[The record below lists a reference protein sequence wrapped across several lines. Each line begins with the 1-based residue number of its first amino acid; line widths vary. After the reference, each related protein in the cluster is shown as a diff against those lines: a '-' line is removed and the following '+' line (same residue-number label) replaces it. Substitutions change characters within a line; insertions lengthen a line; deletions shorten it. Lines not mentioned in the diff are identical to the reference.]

1 MRMDAMKAYQRKL
14 ERMVD
19 ECPKLYGLILRHMSA
34 ASKDE
39 VAQDADYEVWSEATG
54 PEKLWQAIV
63 KTHNV
68 DCMTS
73 VDAVKE
79 LVARKAYQSIK
90 QGSFK
95 MLAQYSKRFR
105 DTSRAYKATEKDP
118 IESPIEVSKQDQA
131 MDFSMA

>member
-34 ASKDE
+34 ESKDE
-39 VAQDADYEVWSEATG
+39 VAATG

-68 DCMTS
+68 DCMMS
-73 VDAVKE
+73 MDAVKE

-90 QGSFK
+90 QGTFK

>member
-34 ASKDE
+34 ESKDE
-39 VAQDADYEVWSEATG
+39 VAATG

-68 DCMTS
+68 DCMMS
-73 VDAVKE
+73 MDAVKE

-105 DTSRAYKATEKDP
+105 DT
-118 IESPIEVSKQDQA
+118 
-131 MDFSMA
+131 